1 MSLFKDISLW
11 SYPKIVKITGQSAIG
26 GSCCGLFVNTVK
38 WGEIPANSS
47 GCIVYIRFRECET
60 VNTNTFHFFAQNR
73 YFFEIRNHYPDFAN
87 IAVNA
92 AKRAGNNV

>member
-11 SYPKIVKITGQSAIG
+11 SYSKIVKITGQSAIG
-26 GSCCGLFVNTVK
+26 GSCCGLFVDTIE
-38 WGEIPANSS
+38 WGEVPAN
-47 GCIVYIRFRECET
+47 GCGGIVYIRSCEGET
-60 VNTNTFHFFAQNR
+60 VNTDTFHFFAQNR

-92 AKRAGNNV
+92 AKRADNNV

>member
-1 MSLFKDISLW
+1 MNG
-11 SYPKIVKITGQSAIG
+11 YKIVLLKAILCFIG
-26 GSCCGLFVNTVK
+26 CRKVNGYAPEYVK
-38 WGEIPANSS
+38 WDEIPANSS
-47 GCIVYIRFRECET
+47 GCIVYIRFRERET

-92 AKRAGNNV
+92 AKRADNNV